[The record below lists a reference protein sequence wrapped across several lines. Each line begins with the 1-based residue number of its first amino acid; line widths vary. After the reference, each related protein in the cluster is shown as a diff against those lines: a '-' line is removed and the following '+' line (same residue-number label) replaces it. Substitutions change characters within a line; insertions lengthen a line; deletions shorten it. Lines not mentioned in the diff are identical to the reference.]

1 MFCRKC
7 VQCINISRPEA
18 KNMDIS
24 LIGWSHLGLW
34 IVKNIKQP
42 WHIPLEYRIFK
53 IEWRILL
60 ISYLFLI
67 NLFCVP
73 FSFGISDVQNRMR
86 YITPNIFLCQGRRLS
101 LLGGVPLHL
110 QWQYWYRLPGE
121 KKFWNHIH
129 KQQNIEDKTDYQVKR
144 KSLI

>member
-67 NLFCVP
+67 NLFCIP

-86 YITPNIFLCQGRRLS
+86 YITPNIFF
-101 LLGGVPLHL
+101 V
-110 QWQYWYRLPGE
+110 PGE
-121 KKFWNHIH
+121 KTIPPWRSSSSPPVAILISVTRWKEIL
-129 KQQNIEDKTDYQVKR
+129 
-144 KSLI
+144 KSYSQALKHWG